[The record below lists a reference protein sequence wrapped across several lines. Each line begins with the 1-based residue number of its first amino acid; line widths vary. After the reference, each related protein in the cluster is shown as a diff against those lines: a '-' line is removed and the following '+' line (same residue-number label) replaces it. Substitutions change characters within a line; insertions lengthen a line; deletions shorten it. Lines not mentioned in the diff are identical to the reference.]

1 MFFMLRNTT
10 LFFVG
15 AFGYGQIELL
25 YRGYTHWTM
34 LAAGGVILLLLRTL
48 DLTLPRQVPLLGRC
62 AVGAGC
68 TTVLELA
75 MGLVCNRLLGM
86 GIWDYSDRW
95 GNLWGQ
101 ICPRFSLYWFLLCIP
116 VFVCFACADRL
127 RAAFLP
133 A

>member
-1 MFFMLRNTT
+1 MLRNTT

-34 LAAGGVILLLLRTL
+34 LASGGVLLLVLHAL
-48 DLTLPRQVPLLGRC
+48 DRVLPRRVPLLARC
-62 AVGAGC
+62 AAGAGC
-68 TTVLELA
+68 ITGLELA

-101 ICPRFSLYWFLLCIP
+101 ICPRFSLYWCLLCIP
-116 VFVCFACADRL
+116 VFLCFACADRL
-127 RAAFLP
+127 HAALRP

>member
-1 MFFMLRNTT
+1 MLRNVTI
-10 LFFVG
+10 FFVG

-34 LAAGGVILLLLRTL
+34 LAAGGVLLLLLRTL
-48 DLTLPRQVPLLGRC
+48 DQTLPRWLPLLGRC
-62 AVGAGC
+62 IVGASC
-68 TTVLELA
+68 VTVLELV

-86 GIWDYSDRW
+86 GIWDYSSQW

-101 ICPRFSLYWFLLCIP
+101 ICPRFSLYWFFLCIP
-116 VFVCFACADRL
+116 VFLCFSCADRL
-127 RAAFLP
+127 RAAFLT